1 MNKHKFRSSL
11 SDAFSWE
18 RVICRLLAA
27 WSSFAVINLV
37 NTKGRFSDLSFSQ
50 DTSVATVIL
59 FTAFFFLLYSCVNI
73 LISAYIHKELESDS
87 WLLMIAATCCVIP
100 WLLAY
105 PESWNNKFLFIMA
118 VIVVYSL
125 FVVYFIHR
133 NDFLWRIWKP
143 GKKTVLLT
151 AIVCGVVCGG
161 AIAAI
166 TCYRYLTFSAPNFD
180 FGLFV
185 NMFHNMK
192 ETGLPL
198 ASSERDVLLSHFA
211 VHISPIYY
219 VLLPFYMIFPSP
231 LTLQI
236 GQAVVLAS
244 GVIPVVLLCK
254 HFKLSGKLTMLMT
267 LIYALYPALSTG
279 CFYDIHENCFLTPL
293 LLWMFYF
300 FEREKYLFMYL
311 FALLTLMVKEDA
323 AIYIILFAI
332 FVLLSRKKFLHGS
345 ILLLGALAYFGIAI
359 NILEAT
365 AAKYA
370 EMYANATPNPDIG
383 GPMINRFDN
392 MIYDAADGLVGVI
405 KTALVNPGFLL
416 TQLFTT
422 SDSGWEKLAYFLQ
435 MLLPLGFIPFCS
447 KKVSRW
453 LLIAPILINMLTNY
467 PYQYDIGFQ
476 YNFGIIAFL
485 VYVAIMNLPE
495 LKTPSRRNLLSI
507 GVSACLC
514 MYLVSVFPM
523 LYTYYVRWENDQDTY
538 IKMDAILD
546 TIPEDASVCCDTFLL
561 PHLADREEIYELY
574 YHGNEGDIDYVVFD
588 ARYSIDKKQ
597 LNSYLAQGYVI
608 KEEYE
613 GLLLILEKGNEP

>member
-1 MNKHKFRSSL
+1 
-11 SDAFSWE
+11 
-18 RVICRLLAA
+18 
-27 WSSFAVINLV
+27 
-37 NTKGRFSDLSFSQ
+37 
-50 DTSVATVIL
+50 
-59 FTAFFFLLYSCVNI
+59 
-73 LISAYIHKELESDS
+73 
-87 WLLMIAATCCVIP
+87 
-100 WLLAY
+100 
-105 PESWNNKFLFIMA
+105 
-118 VIVVYSL
+118 
-125 FVVYFIHR
+125 
-133 NDFLWRIWKP
+133 
-143 GKKTVLLT
+143 
-151 AIVCGVVCGG
+151 
-161 AIAAI
+161 
-166 TCYRYLTFSAPNFD
+166 
-180 FGLFV
+180 
-185 NMFHNMK
+185 
-192 ETGLPL
+192 
-198 ASSERDVLLSHFA
+198 
-211 VHISPIYY
+211 
-219 VLLPFYMIFPSP
+219 MIFPSP

-236 GQAVVLAS
+236 GRAVVLAS

-254 HFKLSGKLTMLMT
+254 HFKLSGKLTILMT

-293 LLWMFYF
+293 LLWLFYF
-300 FEREKYLFMYL
+300 FEREKYLYMYL
-311 FALLTLMVKEDA
+311 FAFLTLMVKEDA

-345 ILLLGALAYFGIAI
+345 ILLLGALTYFGIAI
-359 NILEAT
+359 NILEAAGT
-365 AAKYA
+365 KYA
-370 EMYANATPNPDIG
+370 EMYANATPNPEIS

-392 MIYDAADGLVGVI
+392 MIYDATDGLVGVI

-422 SDSGWEKLAYFLQ
+422 GESGWQKLAYFLQ
-435 MLLPLGFIPFCS
+435 MFLPLGFIPFCS

-485 VYVAIMNLPE
+485 VYVTIMNLPE
-495 LKTPSRRNLLSI
+495 LKIPSRRNLLSI
-507 GVSACLC
+507 GVATCLC

-523 LYTYYVRWENDQDTY
+523 LYTYYMRWENDQDTY

-546 TIPEDASVCCDTFLL
+546 TIPEDASVCCDTYLL

-574 YHGNEGDIDYVVFD
+574 YHGNEGDVDYVVFD
-588 ARYSIDKKQ
+588 ARQSIDKKQ